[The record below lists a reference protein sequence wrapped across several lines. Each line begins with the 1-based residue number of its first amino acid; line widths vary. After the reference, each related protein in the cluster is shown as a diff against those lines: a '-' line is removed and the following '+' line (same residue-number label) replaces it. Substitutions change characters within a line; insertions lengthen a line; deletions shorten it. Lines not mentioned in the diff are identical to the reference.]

1 MKDTAIAA
9 HLRKRGI
16 AFIGISRIVR
26 SVAAGMINVAFPYY
40 ILVDLH
46 YGPSVIGLIYVA
58 ATLATALMSFLFG
71 ITTDTWGKRW
81 TLILTSALLPIS
93 ALFVL
98 VRGNLWMI
106 VAAAMLGGYSAT
118 GSLAGG
124 GVGGAVQPVQNAV
137 LTDLVPKEKR
147 TSYFSFFTFLAGAAG
162 AGGALL
168 VKMFSTTDVF
178 LVAAAIAAA
187 GIPFLWFVEVVE
199 RKGAL
204 RVLKTKAT
212 IGKFSATGMLNGLSQ
227 GLVVPFL
234 IPFFLIVYHI
244 PKAQMAEYTFL
255 SGIIGSCALLAA
267 PLLERWLGFLKST
280 LVTRG
285 IGTVL
290 FVLFPFVRYLPFAVF
305 VYLFGPALRVAAI
318 PIQQAELTRRVDDDE
333 LGRALGVNQ
342 VARLVASSAGTGLS
356 GYLLDAALFEIPF
369 VAYGV
374 VMAANLY
381 LYVRF
386 FGAGKDEKGR
396 APSSHSPQVGL

>member
-1 MKDTAIAA
+1 MNHTDAAA
-9 HLRKRGI
+9 HPKKQGI
-16 AFIGISRIVR
+16 AFIGISRIAR

-40 ILVDLH
+40 VLADLH
-46 YGPSVIGLIYVA
+46 YGASVIGLIYVA

-71 ITTDTWGKRW
+71 VTTDTWGKRW
-81 TLILTSALLPIS
+81 TLILTSTLLPIS
-93 ALFVL
+93 ALLVL
-98 VRGNLWMI
+98 ASGNIWMI

-137 LTDLVPKEKR
+137 LADLIPKEKR
-147 TSYFSFFTFLAGAAG
+147 TAYFSFFTFLAGAAG

-168 VKMFSTTDVF
+168 VKAFSTTDVF
-178 LVAAAIAAA
+178 LAAAAISAA
-187 GIPFLWFVEVVE
+187 GIPLLFFVEVTE
-199 RKGAL
+199 RRAAL

-212 IGKFSATGMLNGLSQ
+212 IGKFSATGILNGLAQ
-227 GLVVPFL
+227 GLIVPFL

-255 SGIIGSCALLAA
+255 SGLIGSFALLAA
-267 PLLERWLGFLKST
+267 PLFERWFGFLKSM

-305 VYLFGPALRVAAI
+305 VYLIGPALRVAAI

-356 GYLLDAALFEIPF
+356 GYLLDAALFEVPF
-369 VAYGV
+369 IAYGA
-374 VMAANLY
+374 VMVANLY

-386 FGAGKDEKGR
+386 FGAAKDTKE
-396 APSSHSPQVGL
+396 